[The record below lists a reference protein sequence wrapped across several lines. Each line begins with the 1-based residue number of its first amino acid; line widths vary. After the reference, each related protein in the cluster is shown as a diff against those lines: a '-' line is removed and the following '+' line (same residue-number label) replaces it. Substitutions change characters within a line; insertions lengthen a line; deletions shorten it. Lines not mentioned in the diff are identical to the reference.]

1 MCWRT
6 LALSCPAG
14 KRLIDQPLTGTSPSR
29 SKVLWLALLR
39 ETNGFFISPELITCW
54 WFFTNPSEKYES
66 IGFIFPQSFGVKIP
80 KSMVIWV
87 ATIDRLNRLCALS
100 GGGTCTY
107 LEAKFHC
114 HPELLKLLKFLG
126 ISTHTSGVST
136 SFRTMIGT
144 VRPHETIKWVQP
156 TWQAPGRGANPS
168 KKKRGKTV
176 LF

>member
-1 MCWRT
+1 M
-6 LALSCPAG
+6 S
-14 KRLIDQPLTGTSPSR
+14 Q
-29 SKVLWLALLR
+29 
-39 ETNGFFISPELITCW
+39 
-54 WFFTNPSEKYES
+54 

-168 KKKRGKTV
+168 KKKGVKLYFFSRVALMLDFPGFYGNEILPRTLHLTLGSV
-176 LF
+176 SGNQT